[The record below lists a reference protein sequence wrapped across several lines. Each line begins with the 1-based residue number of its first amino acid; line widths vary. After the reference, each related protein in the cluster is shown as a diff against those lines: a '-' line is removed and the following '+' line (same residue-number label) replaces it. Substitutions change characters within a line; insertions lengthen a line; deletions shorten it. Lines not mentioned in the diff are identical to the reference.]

1 MEKKSFV
8 PEETKLPE
16 LTFKALFLGL
26 LMAIILGA
34 ANAYLGLKAGMT
46 VSATFPAAVIAMAVL
61 RLWKG
66 SILEENITRTT
77 AAVGEALV
85 AGAIFT
91 LPAFFMSGAWEDLK
105 GKHFWEATFII
116 LIGGVIGVLFVILLR
131 RPLIEE
137 GNLPFP
143 ESVACA
149 EIVKAGQK
157 GQRQAKYV
165 FSSMGFAAFLELL
178 KNESG
183 FQIFRDTISKFFKFP
198 LIKESSF
205 GGGIFLSSPVLSSAL
220 VGVGYI
226 IGFEWAAISFAGG
239 ILTWLVF
246 VPLFYFSKGNIMGNP
261 EEICISLWKE
271 EVRPIAV
278 GAMLVGAFYTLYK
291 MRNSLIEGFKR
302 SYEDMKKRGSLKE
315 EKGRLSKDLPLF
327 WIISGVVVMVVPM
340 FFLYSHFVK
349 NIGWGFL
356 STIIMVIT
364 AFIFSA
370 VGGYLVGLIGGSNQ
384 PISGLALTALI
395 ISSLIMLSA
404 GLKGIPGVIAVLA
417 TAAVVCCAS
426 SMAGDMIQDLKV
438 GQIIGGTPWKMET
451 VVIISVIVVSF
462 TLIIPIRWLHYGTPG
477 GLGGHNL
484 PAPQAGLMALMSKGI
499 MSGEMPFTYILIGIG
514 LGIALILIKA
524 PSPMLIAVG
533 MYLPFSSTFAI
544 FLGGIFQAITKKIAT
559 KKGYSPSEMLDVEN
573 KGTLIA
579 SGFVAG
585 EALVG
590 VLLALIVVLNMK
602 LPKIYPIL
610 GLSEGSG
617 FLGFLVFILLGF
629 ILIKIPLKKFA
640 NNGTKEL

>member
-1 MEKKSFV
+1 MKNDSFV
-8 PEETKLPE
+8 PEETKLKE
-16 LTFKALFLGL
+16 LTFKSLLLGL
-26 LMAIILGA
+26 LMAVILGA

-46 VSATFPAAVIAMAVL
+46 VSATFPAAVIAMALLKV
-61 RLWKG
+61 WKG
-66 SILEENITRTT
+66 TVLEENITRTT

-91 LPAFFMSGAWEDLK
+91 LPAFFMSGAWVDLK
-105 GKHFWEATFII
+105 GIHFWEATFII

-137 GNLPFP
+137 SNLPFP

-157 GQRQAKYV
+157 GQKQAKYV
-165 FSSMGFAAFLELL
+165 FSSMGFASILELL

-183 FQIFRDTISKFFKFP
+183 FQIFKDTISRFFIFP
-198 LIKESSF
+198 QGK
-205 GGGIFLSSPVLSSAL
+205 GGIFLSSPILSSAL

-226 IGFEWAAISFAGG
+226 IGFEWAAVSFAGG

-246 VPLFYFSKGNIMGNP
+246 VPIFYFTKGNINGNP
-261 EEICISLWKE
+261 EEISILIWKE

-291 MRNSLIEGFKR
+291 MRGSLIEGFKR
-302 SYEDMKKRGSLKE
+302 SYEDMRKHKSLKDTE
-315 EKGRLSKDLPLF
+315 GRLSKDLPLF
-327 WIISGVVVMVVPM
+327 WIISGVLIMVIPM
-340 FFLYSHFVK
+340 FFLYTHFVK
-349 NIGWGFL
+349 NFGWGFL
-356 STIIMVIT
+356 STIIMIIT

-395 ISSLIMLSA
+395 ISSLIMLAA
-404 GLKGIPGVIAVLA
+404 GLKGVPGIIAVLA

-438 GQIIGGTPWKMET
+438 GQIIGGTPWKMEL

-477 GLGGHNL
+477 GLGGENL
-484 PAPQAGLMALMSKGI
+484 PAPQAGLMAFMSKGI

-514 LGIALILIKA
+514 LGIAFILLKA

-544 FLGGIFQAITKKIAT
+544 FLGGIFQLITKKIAS
-559 KKGYSPSEMLDVEN
+559 KKGYSGEEMVDVEN

-585 EALVG
+585 EAIIG
-590 VLLALIVVLNMK
+590 VLLALIVVLNINV
-602 LPKIYPIL
+602 PKIYSFFGLKEASGIL
-610 GLSEGSG
+610 GL
-617 FLGFLVFILLGF
+617 LVFILLGW
-629 ILIKIPLKKFA
+629 ILIKFPLSQFAKKEQ
-640 NNGTKEL
+640 KEL

>member
-1 MEKKSFV
+1 MNKKSFV
-8 PEETKLPE
+8 PENTKLPE
-16 LTFKALFLGL
+16 LTLKALFLGL
-26 LMAIILGA
+26 IMAIILGA

-46 VSATFPAAVIAMAVL
+46 VSATFPAAVIAMAFL
-61 RLWKG
+61 KLWKG
-66 SILEENITRTT
+66 SVLEENITRTT

-91 LPAFFMSGAWEDLK
+91 LPAFFMSGAWADLK
-105 GKHFWEATFII
+105 GAHFWEATFII

-157 GQRQAKYV
+157 GQKQARYV
-165 FSSMGFAAFLELL
+165 FSSMGFAAFLEML

-183 FQIFRDTISKFFKFP
+183 IQLFKDTISHFFKFP
-198 LIKESSF
+198 LVKGKEL
-205 GGGIFLSSPVLSSAL
+205 GGGILLSSPILSSAL

-226 IGFEWAAISFAGG
+226 IGFEWAAVSFAGG
-239 ILTWLVF
+239 ILTWFVF
-246 VPLFYFSKGNIMGNP
+246 VPIFYFTKGNITSNP
-261 EEICISLWKE
+261 EDLSILIWKE

-278 GAMLVGAFYTLYK
+278 GAMLVGAFFTLYK
-291 MRNSLIEGFKR
+291 MRASLIEGFKR
-302 SYEDMKKRGSLKE
+302 SYEDMKKHKSLKDSE
-315 EKGRLSKDLPLF
+315 GRLSKDLPLF
-327 WIISGVVVMVVPM
+327 WIITGVLVMVIPM

-349 NIGWGFL
+349 NFGWGLL
-356 STIIMVIT
+356 STIIMIIT

-395 ISSLIMLSA
+395 ISSLVMLAA

-438 GQIIGGTPWKMET
+438 GQIIGGTPWKMEI

-462 TLIIPIRWLHYGTPG
+462 TLIFPIMWLHYGTPG
-477 GLGGHNL
+477 GLGGENL
-484 PAPQAGLMALMSKGI
+484 PAPQAGLMAFMSKGI
-499 MSGEMPFTYILIGIG
+499 MGGEMPFTYILIGIG
-514 LGIALILIKA
+514 LGIALILLKA

-544 FLGGIFQAITKKIAT
+544 FTGGIFQLITKKIAS
-559 KKGYSPSEMLDVEN
+559 KKGFSAAEMIETEN

-585 EALVG
+585 EAIIG
-590 VLLALIVVLNMK
+590 VLLALIVVLNINIPK
-602 LPKIYPIL
+602 LYSIF
-610 GLSEGSG
+610 GLKEGSG
-617 FLGFLVFILLGF
+617 ILGIFVFLLLGW
-629 ILIKIPLKKFA
+629 ILIKFPLTPFA
-640 NNGTKEL
+640 KSDNKEL

>member
-1 MEKKSFV
+1 MSKKPFV
-8 PEETKLPE
+8 PSEAKLPE

-46 VSATFPAAVIAMAVL
+46 VSATFPAAVIAMALL
-61 RLWKG
+61 RIWKG
-66 SILEENITRTT
+66 SVLEENITRTT

-91 LPAFFMSGAWEDLK
+91 LPAFFMSGAWVDLK
-105 GKHFWEATFII
+105 GVHFWEATFII
-116 LIGGVIGVLFVILLR
+116 LIGGVVGVLFVILLR

-157 GQRQAKYV
+157 GQKQAKYV
-165 FSSMGFAAFLELL
+165 FSSMGFASFLELL
-178 KNESG
+178 KNGSG
-183 FQIFRDTISKFFKFP
+183 FQIFKDTISKFFNFP
-198 LIKESSF
+198 LVKGKEIS
-205 GGGIFLSSPVLSSAL
+205 GGIFLTSPVLSSAL
-220 VGVGYI
+220 IGVGYI

-246 VPLFYFSKGNIMGNP
+246 VPIFYFMQGTSTSNP
-261 EEICISLWKE
+261 EDLCILIWKE

-291 MRNSLIEGFKR
+291 MRSSLIEGFKR
-302 SYEDMKKRGSLKE
+302 SFEDMKKRKSLKE
-315 EKGRLSKDLPLF
+315 EKGRLSKDLPIF
-327 WIISGVVVMVVPM
+327 WIILGVLLMVIPM
-340 FFLYSHFVK
+340 FFLYTHFVK
-349 NIGWGFL
+349 NIGWGLL
-356 STIIMVIT
+356 STIIMIIT

-404 GLKGIPGVIAVLA
+404 GLKGIPGIIAVLA

-438 GQIIGGTPWKMET
+438 GQIIGGTPWKMEL

-477 GLGGHNL
+477 GLGGQNL
-484 PAPQAGLMALMSKGI
+484 PAPQAGLMAFMGKGI
-499 MSGEMPFTYILIGIG
+499 MGGEMPWAYILIGIG
-514 LGIALILIKA
+514 LGIALILLKA

-544 FLGGIFQAITKKIAT
+544 FIGGILQYITKKIAL
-559 KKGYSPSEMLDVEN
+559 KRKYSGEEMVEVEN

-585 EALVG
+585 EAIIG
-590 VLLALIVVLNMK
+590 VLLALIVVLK
-602 LPKIYPIL
+602 IELPKIYSIFGLKEPSGLL
-610 GLSEGSG
+610 GI
-617 FLGFLVFILLGF
+617 LVFLIIGW
-629 ILIKIPLKKFA
+629 ILIKIPLRPFA
-640 NNGTKEL
+640 KDIK

>member
-1 MEKKSFV
+1 MNKNSFV
-8 PEETKLPE
+8 PEETSLRE

-26 LMAIILGA
+26 LMAVILGA

-46 VSATFPAAVIAMAVL
+46 VSATFPAAVIAMALLKV
-61 RLWKG
+61 WKG
-66 SILEENITRTT
+66 TVLEENITRTT

-91 LPAFFMSGAWEDLK
+91 LPAFFMSGAWVDLK
-105 GKHFWEATFII
+105 GTHFWEATFII

-157 GQRQAKYV
+157 GQKQAKYV
-165 FSSMGFAAFLELL
+165 FSSMGFASLLELL

-183 FQIFRDTISKFFKFP
+183 FQIFKDTISRFFIFP
-198 LIKESSF
+198 QGK
-205 GGGIFLSSPVLSSAL
+205 GGIYLSSPILSSAL

-226 IGFEWAAISFAGG
+226 IGFEWAAVSFAGG

-246 VPLFYFSKGNIMGNP
+246 VPIFYFTKGNISSSP
-261 EEICISLWKE
+261 EELSLLIWKQ

-291 MRNSLIEGFKR
+291 MRGSLIEGFKR
-302 SYEDMKKRGSLKE
+302 SYEDMKRHKSLKDSE
-315 EKGRLSKDLPLF
+315 GRLSKDLPLF
-327 WIISGVVVMVVPM
+327 WIISGVLVMVIPM
-340 FFLYSHFVK
+340 FFLYTHFVK
-349 NIGWGFL
+349 NFGWGLL
-356 STIIMVIT
+356 STIIMILT

-395 ISSLIMLSA
+395 ISSLIMLAA
-404 GLKGIPGVIAVLA
+404 GLKGIPGIVAVLA

-438 GQIIGGTPWKMET
+438 GQIIGGTPWKMEL

-462 TLIIPIRWLHYGTPG
+462 TLIFPIRWLHYGTPG
-477 GLGGHNL
+477 GLGGENL
-484 PAPQAGLMALMSKGI
+484 PAPQAGLMAFMSKGI
-499 MSGEMPFTYILIGIG
+499 MGGEMPFTYILIGIG
-514 LGIALILIKA
+514 LGIAFILLKA

-544 FLGGIFQAITKKIAT
+544 FIGGIFQLITKKIAS
-559 KKGYSPSEMLDVEN
+559 KKGYSLEEMTEVEN

-585 EALVG
+585 EAIIG
-590 VLLALIVVLNMK
+590 VLLALIVVLNINI
-602 LPKIYPIL
+602 PKIYSLIGLKEASGLL
-610 GLSEGSG
+610 GL
-617 FLGFLVFILLGF
+617 LVFILLGW
-629 ILIKIPLKKFA
+629 ILIKFPLTSFAKKEE
-640 NNGTKEL
+640 KEL